1 MENHAQFITV
11 ETLVNAPIDEVWAYW
26 TDPEH
31 IKQWNSPS
39 VDWHTPYAENDVRT
53 GGKFLFVMETK
64 DGSGG
69 FDFKGTYDEV
79 SFHERIS
86 YTTTDGRKAT
96 NLFIATP
103 AGIRITETFEPNQD
117 DPAELQRD
125 FVAGVLMTFKTY
137 VESKV

>member
-1 MENHAQFITV
+1 MKNHEQFITV
-11 ETLVNAPIDEVWAYW
+11 ETLVHAPIDQVWTYW

-39 VDWHTPYAENDVRT
+39 VDWHTPYAENDVKT
-53 GGKFLFVMETK
+53 GGQFFFVMETK
-64 DGSGG
+64 DGSNG

-79 SFHERIS
+79 SLHEKIS

-96 NLFIATP
+96 NVFIATP

-125 FVAGVLMTFKTY
+125 FVAGVLRTFKNY
-137 VESKV
+137 VESNV